1 VKNIII
7 ALMLLSVPALAAAMS
22 GHDQVQVAQAYPRN
36 EVIEKRL
43 ETLES
48 QQAEIYHTLAE
59 KKAAGLAEKITE
71 KISLSGL
78 IEVEAGFAD
87 SESDIALA
95 TAQLG
100 FGMEVSEHLGGDLIL
115 LFEEGEDFTVDEAA
129 VNISNDAWFS
139 RIGLQYV
146 PFGVFNSHFISD
158 PLTLELGETQEVAI
172 LGGYAT
178 NLFAFSAFVFNGDAE
193 KAGEDDRIRDWGA
206 SLTVTPLEGL
216 EAGASYLSDLADTDA
231 GLLGED
237 PYADRIAGYSAYAIY
252 GFGPLELSGELLG
265 ALEKS
270 DDLGGLK
277 PFTWNLELAYA
288 AAETVEVAAKLEGS
302 DELPE
307 APEKRYG
314 VAVAWSPVEHVT
326 LAAEYLRAEFE
337 EGDDDDVV
345 TAQLAFEF

>member
-1 VKNIII
+1 
-7 ALMLLSVPALAAAMS
+7 MLLTVPALAAAMS

-172 LGGYAT
+172 LGGYASD
-178 NLFAFSAFVFNGDAE
+178 LFALSAFVFNGDAE

-206 SLTVTPLEGL
+206 SLTVTPLEGF
-216 EAGASYLSDLADTDA
+216 EAGVSYLSDLADSDA
-231 GLLGED
+231 GLLFDED
-237 PYADRIAGYSAYAIY
+237 LNPENLYTDRIAGYSAYAIY

-288 AAETVEVAAKLEGS
+288 AAENVEVAAKLEGS
-302 DELPE
+302 DELPD

>member
-1 VKNIII
+1 MKNIII

-129 VNISNDAWFS
+129 VNIANDVWFS

-178 NLFAFSAFVFNGDAE
+178 DLFALSAFVFNGDAE
-193 KAGEDDRIRDWGA
+193 EAGENDRIRDWGA
-206 SLTVTPLEGL
+206 SLTITPLEGF

-231 GLLGED
+231 ELLGEE
-237 PYADRIAGYSAYAIY
+237 YEDRIAGYSAYAIY

-277 PFTWNLELAYA
+277 PFTWNLEVAYA
-288 AAETVEVAAKLEGS
+288 PAENVEVAAKVEGS
-302 DELPE
+302 DDLPE

-314 VAVAWSPVEHVT
+314 VAAAWSPLEHFT

-345 TAQLAFEF
+345 TAQIAFEF